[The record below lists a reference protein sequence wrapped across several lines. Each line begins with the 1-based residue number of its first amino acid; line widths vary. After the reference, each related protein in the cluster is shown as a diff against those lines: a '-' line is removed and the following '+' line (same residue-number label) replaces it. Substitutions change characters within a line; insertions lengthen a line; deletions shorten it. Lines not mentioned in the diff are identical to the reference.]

1 MGGTPVKSLTTPR
14 KSYGLNK
21 NRERTSND
29 LKISANS
36 EKHKSSVSKSF
47 ARSRSCSD
55 SNLGES
61 SETFTRSVDK
71 SSKQDTNKNGTNDY
85 GKPKHRKISS
95 PLIWEIESSDENT

>member
-47 ARSRSCSD
+47 SRSRSCSD
-55 SNLGES
+55 SNISEN
-61 SETFTRSVDK
+61 SETFTRSIDK
-71 SSKQDTNKNGTNDY
+71 QETNKRGTNNY
-85 GKPKHRKISS
+85 GKPKHRNISS
-95 PLIWEIESSDENT
+95 PLIWEIESSDENA